1 MHVIS
6 NLYVINEHIES
17 TMDRNMN
24 ARNFG
29 LRSSNMGRALVTAY
43 QLKSNGDNTKNQ
55 CKTALNDFV
64 QHLKEHGVNDLR
76 KVERSNV
83 LSYAQSLNE
92 RFEKG
97 ELSASSAQN
106 YLSKVNVAM
115 ENARLDKTCR
125 VEGVKEAGL
134 PNRTGIANKDHS
146 VTQEQHNQA
155 LDSLSAR
162 LSAQLELQRTMGLRF
177 KESCL
182 IDAKGTLQH
191 AKDTGVIKIELGT
204 KGGRY
209 REFNINNQEQI
220 RALERAAEIQ
230 GEHRS
235 MIPKELSWKQYQ
247 NQCYREIQKV
257 AIRFHS
263 ERHHYANQRYE
274 ELTGVESPVRAKLAH
289 GKAHLNHLAQQ
300 RNITLTEAKQIDQSA
315 RLQIAQELG
324 HGRIGITNNYLG

>member
-1 MHVIS
+1 
-6 NLYVINEHIES
+6 
-17 TMDRNMN
+17 MDRNMN

-29 LRSSNMGRALVTAY
+29 LRSSNMGRALITAY

-64 QHLKEHGVNDLR
+64 HHLKEHGVNDLK

-97 ELSASSAQN
+97 ELSASSVQN

-115 ENARLDKTCR
+115 ENARLDKRCR

-134 PNRTGIANKDHS
+134 PNRTGIANQDHS
-146 VTQEQHNQA
+146 VTQDQHHQA
-155 LDSLSAR
+155 LETLSPR
-162 LSAQLELQRTMGLRF
+162 LSAQLELQRAMGLRF
-177 KESCL
+177 KESSL
-182 IDAKGTLQH
+182 IDAKDTLQH
-191 AKDTGVIKIELGT
+191 ARETGVIKIKLGT

-209 REFNINNQEQI
+209 REFNINNQEQM

-230 GEHRS
+230 GENRS
-235 MIPKELSWKQYQ
+235 MIPKELSWRQYQ
-247 NQCYREIQKV
+247 NQCHREIQKV
-257 AIRFHS
+257 GIRFHG

-274 ELTGVESPVRAKLAH
+274 ALTGAQSPVRAKQAH
-289 GKAHLNHLAQQ
+289 GKEHHQYLAAQ
-300 RNITLTEAKQIDQSA
+300 RHITITEARALDKTA
-315 RLQIAQELG
+315 RQQIAQELG

>member
-1 MHVIS
+1 
-6 NLYVINEHIES
+6 
-17 TMDRNMN
+17 MDRNMN

-55 CKTALNDFV
+55 CKTALNEFV
-64 QHLKEHGVNDLR
+64 QHLKEHGVNDLK
-76 KVERSNV
+76 KVEKSDV

-97 ELSASSAQN
+97 EISAAAAQN

-115 ENARLDKTCR
+115 ENARLDKVCR
-125 VEGVKEAGL
+125 VEGIKEAGL
-134 PNRTGIANKDHS
+134 PSRTGIANQDLS
-146 VTQEQHNQA
+146 VTQEQHHHA
-155 LDSLSAR
+155 LETLSPR
-162 LSAQLELQRTMGLRF
+162 LSAQLELQRAMGLRF

-191 AKDTGVIKIELGT
+191 ARDTGVVKIELGT

-230 GEHRS
+230 GEQRS

-247 NQCYREIQKV
+247 NQCNRDIQK
-257 AIRFHS
+257 AGMRFHG

-274 ELTGVESPVRAKLAH
+274 ELTGAKSPVRAKLAH
-289 GKAHLNHLAQQ
+289 GKAHLTHLAQQ

>member
-1 MHVIS
+1 
-6 NLYVINEHIES
+6 
-17 TMDRNMN
+17 MDRNMN

-29 LRSSNMGRALVTAY
+29 LRSSNMGRALITAY

-64 QHLKEHGVNDLR
+64 QHLKEHGVNDLK
-76 KVERSNV
+76 KVERSDV

-115 ENARLDKTCR
+115 ENARLDKACR

-134 PNRTGIANKDHS
+134 PNRTGIADQEHS
-146 VTQEQHNQA
+146 VTQEQHNKA
-155 LDSLSAR
+155 LETLSPR

-182 IDAKGTLQH
+182 LDAKSTLAH
-191 AKDTGVIKIELGT
+191 AEKTGVIKITQGT
-204 KGGRY
+204 KGGRE
-209 REFNINNQEQI
+209 RVFQVNNLNQI
-220 RALERAAEIQ
+220 EALKKAATIQ
-230 GEHRS
+230 GQNRS
-235 MIPKELSWKQYQ
+235 MIPTQLSWKQYQ
-247 NQCYREIQKV
+247 NQCNREIKKTG
-257 AIRFHS
+257 IKFHG

-274 ELTGVESPVRAKLAH
+274 VLTGVKSPVGAQLAH
-289 GKAHLNHLAQQ
+289 GIPHLKHLAQQ
-300 RNITLTEAKQIDQSA
+300 RNITLTEAKQVDQSA
-315 RLQIAQELG
+315 RLQIARELG
-324 HGRIGITNNYLG
+324 HERIEITNNYLG

>member
-6 NLYVINEHIES
+6 YLYVINELHRVK
-17 TMDRNMN
+17 MNRNMN

-29 LRSSNMGRALVTAY
+29 LRSSNMGRALITAY

-64 QHLKEHGVNDLR
+64 QHLKEHGVNDLK
-76 KVERSNV
+76 KVERSDV

-115 ENARLDKTCR
+115 ENARLDKACR
-125 VEGVKEAGL
+125 VEGVKESGL
-134 PNRTGIANKDHS
+134 PNRTGIASQDHS

-155 LDSLSAR
+155 LELLSPR

-177 KESCL
+177 KESSL
-182 IDAKGTLQH
+182 IDAKGALQH
-191 AKDTGVIKIELGT
+191 AKETGVIKIEFGT

-235 MIPKELSWKQYQ
+235 MIPNELSWKQYQ
-247 NQCYREIQKV
+247 NQCNREIQKSG
-257 AIRFHS
+257 IKFHG

-274 ELTGVESPVRAKLAH
+274 ALTGVKSPVRAELSH
-289 GKAHLNHLAQQ
+289 GNPHLNHLAQQ
-300 RNITLTEAKQIDQSA
+300 REITLTEAKQLDQSA